1 MPKLTLNFNNRVIDS
16 FTIETPITT
25 IGRDSSNTFCIDS
38 LAIAPNHLKVT
49 NIEGEYFIEGL
60 SEQFPIFIANKKI
73 QRQPLVSGDI
83 ISIGKHTLV
92 FSTTDNAEETGKN
105 TADYSTETPLSTT
118 KIKQEMGHLQ
128 HLNGKNIGLVINLDN
143 AVSELEFNGN
153 NVALIAKRQTGYY
166 LSRLLDG
173 VDIAIGGKPVD
184 DEIRLT
190 DNAKIHVANNKY
202 LFFYG

>member
-1 MPKLTLNFNNRVIDS
+1 
-16 FTIETPITT
+16 
-25 IGRDSSNTFCIDS
+25 
-38 LAIAPNHLKVT
+38 KV
-49 NIEGEYFIEGL
+49 
-60 SEQFPIFIANKKI
+60 

-92 FSTTDNAEETGKN
+92 FSTTDNAEETGRN
-105 TADYSTETPLSTT
+105 TADYSTEMPLSTT

-173 VDIAIGGKPVD
+173 VDITIGGKPVD